1 MGEVAGRL
9 ADFTII
15 TSDNPRYENPE
26 DILEDILDDIEVGI
40 SQTDG
45 KYIRIVDRKEAI
57 RYGMNYADE
66 GDVII
71 LVGKGHE
78 NYQEIKGIKYDM
90 DERMLI
96 QDIIEN

>member
-26 DILEDILDDIEVGI
+26 GILDDIEVGI